1 MLRPSLPFAILAVVL
16 GLTISGY
23 VVAQDSASPSPSTGT
38 CASPEGSPAGSPVG
52 VVMGTPADVP
62 GSNADI
68 APSPEILYAC
78 GTPTGISSAQSD

>member
-1 MLRPSLPFAILAVVL
+1 MFRPSLLFAILAVVL

-23 VVAQDSASPSPSTGT
+23 VAAQDTATPSPATGL
-38 CASPEGSPAGSPVG
+38 CASPVGSPAGSPVA

-78 GTPTGISSAQSD
+78 GTPTQTPSAQTG